1 MSLIVLII
9 LKESDGGGDGVS
21 SWDDDADEVEDFVV
35 VENDGFEINVENDI
49 LATFKFL
56 LNLGVV
62 LVDFI
67 DSISLF
73 SSFLLLLFMILFRN

>member
-1 MSLIVLII
+1 M
-9 LKESDGGGDGVS
+9 
-21 SWDDDADEVEDFVV
+21 V